1 MNELSSDAAFYR
13 TIVLLL
19 VNTDL
24 NAGSCD
30 YASQTT
36 IGTDIVGDGYASFS
50 IATLPAYSTGTN
62 GLIRHELG
70 GHGFGRLGDEY
81 PQDWYT
87 PAIINERHDVG
98 FYYNVATDTSYWSK
112 FTNAGYG
119 SDEVTYDQY
128 MDGPLYRST
137 NMNGIMW
144 NNNGSFNAVSRWAIY
159 DRIRKQTEGY
169 GDYWNDFLI
178 WDQKNR

>member
-13 TIVLLL
+13 IIVLLL
-19 VNTDL
+19 VNTD
-24 NAGSCD
+24 
-30 YASQTT
+30 
-36 IGTDIVGDGYASFS
+36 
-50 IATLPAYSTGTN
+50 STGTN

-70 GHGFGRLGDEY
+70 GHGFGRLGGEY

-87 PAIINERHDVG
+87 PAIINERHTVG